1 MRSHFWLL
9 PGLASTGLILFG
21 SAAIAQ
27 NASEDAFIEQML
39 QRPTATTARRSVFE
53 TFSYRAATWLR
64 PQFAQANP
72 TIQGDP
78 NQWLLADGLPA
89 GRAYIPEDC
98 NCELIPAED
107 KLDVSVETA
116 QSGGTSAPPTP
127 PPPPMTPTMEPLPMP
142 PVVAPTPAPIAAA
155 PPVPA
160 DPVVAQEPAPF
171 DGQPQLRVDG
181 IYLQE
186 GDEGSPRVRVSGV
199 YPINRQALIGGAV
212 DFATGDIFQTDI
224 NELYLAIAPLADQP
238 NLRFII
244 GQNDVTSYF
253 DRNSFAKDNGT
264 HFFSPVFQTN
274 PALAAA
280 GIGGSRQSAIMNWTI
295 ADNLDM
301 RVMVFSSAPYIGDFE
316 LNGTAAEVAY
326 RTGNAI
332 VRGTY
337 VASIDAGTQTTF
349 PEAFS
354 LIRSDG
360 ENGVAYNDREEA
372 YGINAEWF
380 FPDYNIGLFGR
391 YGFYRN
397 RTLDLGASNWAI
409 GLNIF
414 DLLMEDSRFGLAYGY
429 GLSNQQAREALGLPR
444 PDVLETFYDF
454 RALGN
459 LRIGLSLQSRNEFSE
474 TEFGFRVKTGF
485 DLTNMLGGS

>member
-1 MRSHFWLL
+1 MRLL
-9 PGLASTGLILFG
+9 PVLLPFLASLGFF
-21 SAAIAQ
+21 AVPAVAQ
-27 NASEDAFIEQML
+27 QAQEDAFIQQML
-39 QRPTATTARRSVFE
+39 QRASQPTQPQRTLR
-53 TFSYRAATWLR
+53 YRVLSWLQ

-72 TIQGDP
+72 AIQGDP
-78 NQWLLADGLPA
+78 NAWLIANGLPQSRSFR
-89 GRAYIPEDC
+89 GDVLPENCDIVCEIPPQE
-98 NCELIPAED
+98 
-107 KLDVSVETA
+107 KLDVSVEAA
-116 QSGGTSAPPTP
+116 QAVSAP
-127 PPPPMTPTMEPLPMP
+127 PPPPPPPLAPSMEPLPMP
-142 PVVAPTPAPIAAA
+142 PTATPTPAEPIAARPTA
-155 PPVPA
+155 ESPVL
-160 DPVVAQEPAPF
+160 AQERAPF
-171 DGQPQLRVDG
+171 EGQPQLRLDG
-181 IYLQE
+181 IYLQQGE
-186 GDEGSPRVRVSGV
+186 SGSPRVRFSGV

-212 DFATGDIFQTDI
+212 DIAAGDIFRSDI
-224 NELYLAIAPLADQP
+224 NELYLAVAPFIDDP
-238 NLRFII
+238 NLRFVI

-295 ADNLDM
+295 ADNLDT
-301 RVMVFSSAPYIGDFE
+301 RVMVFSSSPYIGDFA
-316 LNGTAAEVAY
+316 LNGVAGEVAY

-337 VASIDAGTQTTF
+337 VAGIDGGTQTTF

-360 ENGVAYNDREEA
+360 ENGVAFNDREEA

-380 FPDYNIGLFGR
+380 LPESNIGLFGR

-397 RTLDLGASNWAI
+397 RTLGLGASNWAI

-414 DLLMEDSRFGLAYGY
+414 DLFMEDSRFGLAYGY
-429 GLSNQQAREALGLPR
+429 GLSNRQAREALGLPR

-454 RALGN
+454 RAMGDF
-459 LRIGLSLQSRNEFSE
+459 RVGLSLQSRNAFSE
-474 TEFGFRVKTGF
+474 TEFGFRIKTGF
-485 DLTNMLGGS
+485 DLLGGN